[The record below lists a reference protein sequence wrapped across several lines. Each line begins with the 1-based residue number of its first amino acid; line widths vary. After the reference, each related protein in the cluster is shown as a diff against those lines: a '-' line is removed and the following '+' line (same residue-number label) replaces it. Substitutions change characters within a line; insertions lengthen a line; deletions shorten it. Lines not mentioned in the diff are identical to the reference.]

1 MIGCAANVC
10 WKVMPRI
17 SGLDNFPPST
27 HEHNREPFPILNNP
41 IRNPLQAIAG
51 YLSLD
56 GVRFKPQIMEQPGL
70 IDNLVARLDRG
81 WVESEKIRRFLLHH
95 YLNNPDKVPDTQI
108 GKMARESP
116 MTATIPVVDDYP
128 AIREIFT
135 VFLEMRGFRT
145 FTAPGEIECLELK
158 KIKPPALI
166 LRDLMMEPRDGWET
180 LLAIRTFPVSRGIP
194 EIITTGKQPVPDEIL
209 QYSGRI
215 EDFILKPVEFRTLV
229 ITLPRI
235 IEMNRELGH
244 LTTKKKE
251 EGTDPA
257 IIAEFTYLLRLVRI
271 THNLMKRFGE
281 LSWADQIFL
290 PKKEGRLKWLLSR
303 LEIPDLFLNGER
315 GYETLGNRE
324 LLPGR
329 QGPLSGCS

>member
-1 MIGCAANVC
+1 
-10 WKVMPRI
+10 
-17 SGLDNFPPST
+17 
-27 HEHNREPFPILNNP
+27 
-41 IRNPLQAIAG
+41 
-51 YLSLD
+51 
-56 GVRFKPQIMEQPGL
+56 
-70 IDNLVARLDRG
+70 
-81 WVESEKIRRFLLHH
+81 
-95 YLNNPDKVPDTQI
+95 
-108 GKMARESP
+108 
-116 MTATIPVVDDYP
+116 
-128 AIREIFT
+128 
-135 VFLEMRGFRT
+135 
-145 FTAPGEIECLELK
+145 
-158 KIKPPALI
+158 
-166 LRDLMMEPRDGWET
+166 MEPRDGWET

-281 LSWADQIFL
+281 ISWADQIFL